1 VTNND
6 VTRINF
12 DKHIPLRSESGELLG
27 EAMVT
32 MKHGEILITGQF
44 NPNTEFARK
53 LMATNGSFSI
63 ATPDEAS
70 EETPTRVEGEIDYGV
85 FEQ

>member
-6 VTRINF
+6 ETRVNF

-27 EAMVT
+27 EAMIT
-32 MKHGEILITGQF
+32 MKHGEVIITGQF
-44 NPNTEFARK
+44 NPNTEFARD
-53 LMATNGSFSI
+53 LMTADGSFTIRAYKQPPS
-63 ATPDEAS
+63 T
-70 EETPTRVEGEIDYGV
+70 EIDYSV